1 MPPQAAAAHE
11 AHVFSVRELNRLVR
25 DLLESGLGTIWI
37 EGELSNLAR
46 PASGHWYFSLKD
58 RDAQVRCAMFRNR
71 NRRLDFQPQAGEQVR
86 LRASVG
92 LYEARGEYQLIVEHM
107 EPAGAGALAR
117 AFEALKQRLA
127 AEGLFA
133 DERKRAIPDFPR
145 RIGVVTSATGAA
157 LRDVLRVLARRS
169 PGTPVVVYPT
179 AVQGDTAPAAITDML
194 ARAGRRAECD
204 VLLLVR
210 GGGSL
215 EDLQAFNEEQVAR
228 AIVACPIPIIS
239 GVGHEVDVTIADF
252 AADRRAP
259 TPSAAAEV
267 AAPDGAELA
276 RRLVSLHARLDR
288 AMRRRVA
295 HGREREARALGRLR
309 RQHPERRLQQL
320 RQRRDELT
328 TRLQRAGALVTERR
342 HHRLDRVRQRL
353 QAVSPQVRLAR
364 MTERRERA
372 FTRLRTAMQAR
383 LVRADSRL
391 GSASRALHA
400 VSPLATLGRGYALV
414 RERVSGSPVTR
425 ADAVEPGPA
434 LDVQLAH
441 GSLGVHVDSRHPDTD
456 KPDTHEPHIQGPAP
470 KAAAPR
476 ADNDRSSSS

>member
-1 MPPQAAAAHE
+1 MQPQAAPAHE

-25 DLLESGLGTIWI
+25 DLLDSSLGTIWI
-37 EGELSNLAR
+37 EGELSNMAR

-71 NRRLDFQPQAGEQVR
+71 NRLLDFQAEAGEQVR
-86 LRASVG
+86 LRARVG
-92 LYEARGEYQLIVEHM
+92 LYEARGDYQLIVEHM

-117 AFEALKQRLA
+117 AFEALKRRLA
-127 AEGLFA
+127 DEGLFA
-133 DERKRAIPDFPR
+133 DERKRPIPASPR
-145 RIGVVTSATGAA
+145 CIGVVTSATGAA
-157 LRDVLRVLARRS
+157 LRDVLRVLARRA
-169 PGTPVVVYPT
+169 PATPIIVYPT
-179 AVQGDTAPAAITDML
+179 PVQGDAAAPAIADML

-239 GVGHEVDVTIADF
+239 GVGHEVDVSIADF

-267 AAPDGAELA
+267 AAPDVAELV
-276 RRLVSLHARLDR
+276 RRLAGARSRLHHAMQRRLTR
-288 AMRRRVA
+288 
-295 HGREREARALGRLR
+295 GRERGDRALGRLH

-328 TRLQRAGALVTERR
+328 NRLQRAGVLVTERR
-342 HHRLDRVRQRL
+342 RNRLDRIRARL
-353 QAVSPQVRLAR
+353 HAISPRVRLTR
-364 MTERRERA
+364 MAERRERA
-372 FTRLRTAMQAR
+372 VERLAAAMRTRLE
-383 LVRADSRL
+383 RADSRL
-391 GSASRALHA
+391 GSVSRALQA

-414 RERVSGSPVTR
+414 RERDRGRPITR
-425 ADAVEPGPA
+425 AEAVEPGQA

-441 GSLGVHVDSRHPDTD
+441 GSLGVRVDHCYPDTD
-456 KPDTHEPHIQGPAP
+456 TI
-470 KAAAPR
+470 AAAGSSAPT
-476 ADNDRSSSS
+476 DNTGNSTS